1 MEWKECDVNA
11 CKDEVILHWIWCIL
25 KFHFPFQITFWCEVL
40 FSLHEELICETRVD
54 KWGKY
59 ITTSQTM
66 MIVAITHT
74 TQIDI
79 SEYDVQFKMFKN
91 KIKTLQND
99 RLNHCH

>member
-1 MEWKECDVNA
+1 
-11 CKDEVILHWIWCIL
+11 
-25 KFHFPFQITFWCEVL
+25 
-40 FSLHEELICETRVD
+40 
-54 KWGKY
+54 
-59 ITTSQTM
+59 

-99 RLNHCH
+99 RLNNCH